1 MEATD
6 YASALNMS
14 QSRRR
19 KLANNTYLEVNEDS
33 FGVRL
38 HDTQIIQWYED
49 GRIVLNTDGWTTV
62 TTKERMNR
70 ALRPKWNVY
79 SDKGVWYVNDH
90 PYADGIT
97 LFPDGTVTGE
107 GEDPKAQLKLRRRV
121 RAFANDYMDAFSDG
135 KVPAPRNTD
144 CWYCLMEMDHWRDP
158 DHLIS
163 HMDEKY
169 YVPSLLAKAIKRFPV
184 SQVAHW
190 VVAEKWRTPTE
201 INQRNAMTDNVLS
214 VNTRYTLNG
223 PSQGTRLDSIA
234 KDQLTKALR
243 RFMYEKLGSA
253 S

>member
-6 YASALNMS
+6 YASALSMS

-49 GRIVLNTDGWTTV
+49 GRIILNTDGWTTV
-62 TTKERMNR
+62 TTKDRMNR
-70 ALRPKWNVY
+70 ALSPDWNVY
-79 SDKGVWYVNDH
+79 SDRGVWYVARSGTATH
-90 PYADGIT
+90 PYSDGMT

-107 GEDPKAQLKLRRRV
+107 GEDPKAQLKLRRRAV
-121 RAFANDYMDAFSDG
+121 EFANEYMSEFFKG
-135 KVPAPRNTD
+135 KVPAPSGGD
-144 CWYCLMEMDHWRDP
+144 CWFCLMELDHWRDT

-201 INQRNAMTDNVLS
+201 MNQRNAM
-214 VNTRYTLNG
+214 
-223 PSQGTRLDSIA
+223 LDSIA
-234 KDQLTKALR
+234 KEQLTKALR